1 MPTAAAMK
9 ELPIWIQSIQNGWIT
24 IKIDNLKVFGS
35 YLDQDIPL
43 EWLKTLKFAIKYD
56 LPFCL
61 TLDGE
66 DQYTVISAGKHDTY
80 VYNTNKFFYIV
91 ENFGYQLL
99 AKHTYERLLRLK
111 ENMYNWFEEH
121 ITPEEYIIRK
131 NEIDE
136 LIDEINAL
144 LLVKKM

>member
-1 MPTAAAMK
+1 MK

-35 YLDQDIPL
+35 FIEQDIPL

-61 TLDGE
+61 TLDDE

-80 VYNTNKFFYIV
+80 VCNVDKFFYVV
-91 ENFGYQLL
+91 EDIDYKQLSRIIYNQLL
-99 AKHTYERLLRLK
+99 QFKNE
-111 ENMYNWFEEH
+111 MYNWFEEF
-121 ITPEEYIIRK
+121 IKPEKFIIRK
-131 NEIDE
+131 NEIDN

>member
-1 MPTAAAMK
+1 MSAMR
-9 ELPIWIQSIQNGWIT
+9 ELPIWIKSIQNGWIT
-24 IKIDNLKVFGS
+24 IKIDDLKIFGS

-43 EWLKTLKFAIKYD
+43 EWLKTLKFAISEN

-80 VYNTNKFFYIV
+80 IYNINKFFYIIDD
-91 ENFGYQLL
+91 FGYQLL
-99 AKHTYERLLRLK
+99 AKHIYEQLLK
-111 ENMYNWFEEH
+111 FKNEMYNWFEEH

-131 NEIDE
+131 NKIDK

-144 LLVKKM
+144 LLINKI